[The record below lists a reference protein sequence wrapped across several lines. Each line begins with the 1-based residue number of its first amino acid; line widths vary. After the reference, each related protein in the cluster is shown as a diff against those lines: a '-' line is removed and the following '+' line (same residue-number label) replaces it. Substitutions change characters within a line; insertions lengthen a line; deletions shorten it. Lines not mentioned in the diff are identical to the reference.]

1 MASGYL
7 IIDGRKEGLPD
18 AAGYYKVFPREP
30 SPLGDIT
37 LSDKKRTVM
46 STSSL
51 DTVLGEMPKAGAGG
65 IVVLVCHAFGEGM
78 LLPIAPGGKLKLKV
92 DTLASINKII
102 AVEMEVASI
111 RRLPRKTPEEK
122 KALLDRWEKLLNDI
136 TPGTLVG
143 PYPIEEL
150 EEIIRKA
157 EAVYGTFLDEQ
168 ASRFEF
174 ANRAALLQ
182 MLAKLRRVR
191 DLGLSRLELRA
202 CNIGDNGDTMKAV
215 REFFNVA
222 NLTAPTLGTFYL
234 PPTSP
239 ATMAARAR
247 PGGRMVTHGV
257 HGAYMMPGITGIAP
271 GPESPYLLNVMY
283 AREVMSRG
291 GRTTRGF
298 FDRNPMSFWS
308 LDWSIPLGIHY
319 HFIITID
326 ETEPY
331 SYKYNVEA
339 SVFSTCDL
347 RRRDWGVI
355 QQDWGWV
362 RWFVDGKVMPNSV
375 YKSGP
380 FPLAGFWNPKM
391 VINRGLRG
399 SVSVPFVFPNEWAY
413 TEVIS
418 HVP

>member
-18 AAGYYKVFPREP
+18 AVGYYRTFPREP

-37 LSDKKRTVM
+37 LSAKKTTVM

-65 IVVLVCHAFGEGM
+65 IVVLVCHAWGEGM
-78 LLPIAPGGKLKLKV
+78 LLPIAPGGQKVFAKV
-92 DTLASINKII
+92 DSLASINKII

-136 TPGTLVG
+136 TPRALVG

-168 ASRFEF
+168 ARSFEF

-202 CNIGDNGDTMKAV
+202 CNIGDHGDTMKAV

-234 PPTSP
+234 PPIYP
-239 ATMAARAR
+239 ATMAGKAR
-247 PGGRMVTHGV
+247 PGGIPLAHLVR
-257 HGAYMMPGITGIAP
+257 GAYRMPGTTGIGAP
-271 GPESPYLLNVMY
+271 DPQSPESLNMLY

-291 GRTTRGF
+291 GPTTR
-298 FDRNPMSFWS
+298 SFLPAYWLVRS
-308 LDWSIPLGIHY
+308 RADLSVLNY
-319 HFIITID
+319 QFILTVD
-326 ETEPY
+326 KTGLHE
-331 SYKYNVEA
+331 YKPEA
-339 SVFSTCDL
+339 SVWSEADVT
-347 RRRDWGVI
+347 RRDWGLI
-355 QQDWGWV
+355 HPDWRVV
-362 RWFVDGKVMPNSV
+362 RHFVNGKVMPNSG
-375 YKSGP
+375 YDSGP
-380 FPLAGFWNPKM
+380 FPLAGFWNPTM
-391 VINRGLRG
+391 VIDRGLRG
-399 SVSVPFVFPNEWAY
+399 SERAPFVLPNEWAY
-413 TEVIS
+413 TELIS